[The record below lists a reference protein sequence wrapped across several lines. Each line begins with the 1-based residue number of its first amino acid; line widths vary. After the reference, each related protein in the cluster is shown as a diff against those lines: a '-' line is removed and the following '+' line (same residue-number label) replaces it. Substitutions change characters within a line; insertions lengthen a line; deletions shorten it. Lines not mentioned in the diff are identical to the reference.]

1 MVEWTDLRYVVAV
14 ARAGTFTAAAEALG
28 VNQSTVT
35 RRIAALQEAL
45 GARLIERRGAEHVLT
60 PVGERLRPMLVA
72 MEEQAL
78 AIENAAQ
85 GLDARPGGTV
95 RITTTETL
103 AARLLAPALGRL
115 RELAP
120 DVDLEIDANPRTL
133 DLGRREAD
141 LALRLGKPRQESLV
155 ARKVGRFGLTLYA
168 SESYIGRRGLPPP
181 FDGHEVIDD
190 DEEQSWAPE
199 VKWARA
205 LTAGA
210 RVAARMQT
218 WQGRLAA
225 AESGAGIA
233 VLPCLLGDASKTLRR
248 VGPKGEIIHYDLWL
262 LVHRELRQ
270 VARIR
275 VVQDFVTSLVAEN
288 AARLAGSA

>member
-1 MVEWTDLRYVVAV
+1 ML
-14 ARAGTFTAAAEALG
+14 AEMAD
-28 VNQSTVT
+28 
-35 RRIAALQEAL
+35 R
-45 GARLIERRGAEHVLT
+45 
-60 PVGERLRPMLVA
+60 
-72 MEEQAL
+72 AL
-78 AIENAAQ
+78 ALELAAH
-85 GLDARPGGTV
+85 GLDARPAGVV
-95 RITTTETL
+95 RITTVDAL
-103 AARLLAPALGRL
+103 AVRLFAPNLRRF
-115 RELAP
+115 RELYP
-120 DVDLEIDANPRTL
+120 DVTLEIDSSARIL

-141 LALRLGKPRQESLV
+141 LAMRTGQPP
-155 ARKVGRFGLTLYA
+155 AGTPVGRLVRPL
-168 SESYIGRRGLPPP
+168 RRPRPPGGGGTAP
-181 FDGHEVIDD
+181 PLEGHELLDD
-190 DEEQSWAPE
+190 DEEQSWALE

-275 VVQDFVTSLVAEN
+275 
-288 AARLAGSA
+288 